1 MKTIL
6 FFSLTAMISLSGI
19 IFAVAEGSPLAGC
32 SLLIA
37 LATLFFVDIEEK
49 FSVPPV
55 VANLFGFVAFLI
67 AGLEFFNGEIESRLL
82 AGGHL
87 IVYLTWVFMI
97 QKKETRHIWWL
108 CALSIL
114 QIATASV
121 LTKSI
126 WFGGA
131 LIVYSFLATW
141 TLSVFLLYRSTRGS
155 SLKSQ
160 NELEKDDLDSKFVVG
175 DQWRGISRDVDHRL
189 LNWRFLV
196 VSCTMTCLG
205 LCLTLMFFLF
215 TPRIWIGQFSFL
227 SDEAMDGRPLTGFTE
242 EVKLGDMGEILEN
255 DEVVMELALSHTAT
269 ELPFTEA
276 EVWST
281 LGAEPLFRGTVME
294 KYENGRWKQLPNDNF
309 QRFSRRNRYAPITQR
324 YKISPIGSAALFS
337 FGDTAYA
344 RAITDDRRVFRQQ
357 FSDEIIRDDEAPLN
371 QPFEYFVRSN
381 EAAFDSTFS
390 TQRNYW
396 SRFSQLQFIGGYQQT
411 LRQIPDGMDRVI
423 ALSREITR
431 DVSSNLDKAKL
442 LENYFLNSSEFTYS
456 LDLRIEDA
464 SVDPIEDFLFNR
476 KSGHCEYYASSLAI
490 MLRSVGIPSRL
501 VSGFKGGQYDKNLNL
516 FLVQQ
521 LHAHSWVE
529 AYIDGSW
536 VVLDSTPAT
545 RAESVQEQ
553 MKPTSSF
560 AAIKQ
565 KFETAWNTGIQLSK
579 TQQQQIIYKPIQ
591 EIGQQ
596 SWANAKNLMQGRA
609 TSFKSLLNFLTS
621 PGEWFSIKGGF
632 FVFVLLALTSGAIWT
647 FRRIYRLI
655 HGINFRSQKTT
666 QRIQKVDFY
675 RRFLKIL
682 RRQGIQQAPTQTA
695 KEFVATS
702 LTDLQPKLLKNNLEE
717 WPADLV
723 NKFYL
728 VRYGERELSKADAE
742 EIHRRLNDLENCL
755 TQQED
760 EEK

>member
-1 MKTIL
+1 MKMAL

-55 VANLFGFVAFLI
+55 VANSLGFVAFLF

-131 LIVYSFLATW
+131 LVAYSFLATW
-141 TLSVFLLYRSTRGS
+141 TLSVFLLYRSTQGS
-155 SLKSQ
+155 DSSTELK
-160 NELEKDDLDSKFVVG
+160 EEELDSKFVVG
-175 DQWRGISRDVDHRL
+175 DQWKGISRDVDHRL
-189 LNWRFLV
+189 LNWRFLAI
-196 VSCTMTCLG
+196 SGTMTCLG
-205 LCLTLMFFLF
+205 LILTLMFFLF

-255 DEVVMELALSHTAT
+255 GEIVMELALSHTAT
-269 ELPFTEA
+269 EIPFTEA

-294 KYENGRWKQLPNDNF
+294 RYENGRWKQLPNNKF
-309 QRFSRRNRYAPITQR
+309 NRFSRRDSNAPITQK

-337 FGDTAYA
+337 FGDAAYA
-344 RAITDDRRVFRQQ
+344 RAITDNRRVFRQQ
-357 FSDEIIRDDEAPLN
+357 FSDELVRDAEASLN
-371 QPFEYFVRSN
+371 EPIEYVVRSN
-381 EAAFDSTFS
+381 DAAFDSTFS
-390 TQRNYW
+390 TQRSYW
-396 SRFSQLQFIGGYQQT
+396 SRFYQLQFYGSYQQP
-411 LRQIPDGMDRVI
+411 LRQIPAGMDRVI
-423 ALSREITR
+423 ELSQGLTQTATS
-431 DVSSNLDKAKL
+431 DLGKAKI
-442 LENYFLNSSEFTYS
+442 LEDYFLNSNEFTYS

-490 MLRSVGIPSRL
+490 MLRTVGIPSRL
-501 VSGFKGGQYDKNLNL
+501 VSGFKGGRYDRDLKL

-529 AYIDGSW
+529 AYIDGRW
-536 VVLDSTPAT
+536 EVLDPTPAT

-553 MKPTSSF
+553 MKPDSSF
-560 AAIKQ
+560 AAIKRRL
-565 KFETAWNTGIQLSK
+565 ENVWSTGIQLSK
-579 TQQQQIIYKPIQ
+579 TQQQQMIYKPIQ

-609 TSFKSLLNFLTS
+609 TNFNSLLNFLKS

-632 FVFVLLALTSGAIWT
+632 FVFVLLTLISGSIWT
-647 FRRIYRLI
+647 FRRVYHLLEKLNLRT
-655 HGINFRSQKTT
+655 QKTT

-682 RRQGIQQAPTQTA
+682 RRQGIQQGPTQTA

-728 VRYGERELSKADAE
+728 VRYGERELSKSDAE
-742 EIHRRLNDLENCL
+742 EIHRRLNDLETCL